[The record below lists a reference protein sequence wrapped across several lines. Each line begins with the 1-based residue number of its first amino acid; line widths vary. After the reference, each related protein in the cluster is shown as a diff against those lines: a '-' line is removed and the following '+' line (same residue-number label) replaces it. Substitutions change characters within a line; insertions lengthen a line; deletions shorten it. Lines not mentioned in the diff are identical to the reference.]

1 MHYQER
7 INTMDLLVLKLPK
20 ADFPLQPSSI
30 CRLFKVLLAS
40 FLPLRLLSSNCE
52 KWLYLLIWQICA
64 SHFFYVLGAMSPE
77 YHWKDWCWSWSSN
90 TLATWCEEPDDGRDW
105 RQEEK
110 GVTEDEMVGW
120 YHQLSGHEFE
130 QTLGDGEGREAWGAP
145 LHEVPKSRTWLSNR
159 KTSTIIPAWQML
171 THKQPC
177 YLLFILSLIINNTII
192 WILLIK
198 KLRHREVKELL
209 KVTELLSSRV
219 GPWSWAVCL
228 RVFWL

>member
-1 MHYQER
+1 MCKSFFLCARCYESW
-7 INTMDLLVLKLPK
+7 ISLEGLMLKLK
-20 ADFPLQPSSI
+20 LQYFGHLMW
-30 CRLFKVLLAS
+30 RA
-40 FLPLRLLSSNCE
+40 
-52 KWLYLLIWQICA
+52 WW
-64 SHFFYVLGAMSPE
+64 
-77 YHWKDWCWSWSSN
+77 W
-90 TLATWCEEPDDGRDW
+90 RDW

-120 YHQLSGHEFE
+120 YHRLSGHEFE

-145 LHEVPKSRTWLSNR
+145 VHEVPKSRTWLSNQ

-219 GPWSWAVCL
+219 RPWSWAVCL